1 MKAVGIIA
9 EYNPFHNGHAFQIQK
24 ARELSNADCVVIAMS
39 GNFVQ
44 RGAPAILDKFSR
56 TAMALAGGA
65 DFVFELPVLF
75 STASAEYFAAAGIAL
90 LNALGCVDSVC
101 FGAETPDLALLG
113 AAAAIL
119 AEEPELYTQT
129 LSDCLKQ
136 GISFPSAREQAVR
149 SCMTQTMAIQQ
160 TRTDSQPGIPST
172 VPYQNTY
179 NAAAEHNQKLTAIL
193 QSPNNILALE
203 YIKALIRQGSSIRPL
218 PIQRRGAGYHTPD
231 LGQEYCSASA
241 IRRLLLEPSASYDLE
256 KTLNA
261 YLPESAARILLAA
274 DAHFMTEQ
282 DFSRMLC
289 YKLLSERENGYAG
302 YADSSPDLSNK
313 ILRALGDFS
322 DYPGFCKR
330 LKSKDITYTRI
341 SRLLLHILLN
351 IKTSD
356 YDSSKSCGF
365 IPYLRLLGFQKKSS
379 PLLREIQKNSS
390 VPLIIRPARDSQI
403 LTPPAA
409 DIFQKD
415 LFASDLYYGTLAQK
429 RHIPWKNEYQRGIIV
444 Y

>member
-9 EYNPFHNGHAFQIQK
+9 EYNPFHNGHTFQIQK
-24 ARELSNADCVVIAMS
+24 ARELSHTDCVIIAMS

-75 STASAEYFAAAGIAL
+75 ATASAEYFAAAGIAL
-90 LNALGCVDSVC
+90 FHALGCVDSVC
-101 FGAETPDLALLG
+101 FGAETPDLPMLT
-113 AAAAIL
+113 AAASIL
-119 AEEPELYTQT
+119 AEEPESYTKT

-136 GISFPSAREQAVR
+136 GLSFPSAREQAVR
-149 SCMTQTMAIQQ
+149 SCITQT
-160 TRTDSQPGIPST
+160 ST
-172 VPYQNTY
+172 I
-179 NAAAEHNQKLTAIL
+179 QKLTAIL

-203 YIKALIRQGSSIRPL
+203 YIKALIHQGSSIRPL
-218 PIQRRGAGYHTPD
+218 PIQRRGAGYHIPD
-231 LGQEYCSASA
+231 FGQEFCSASA
-241 IRRLLLEPSASYDLE
+241 IRRLLLDPPASLDPA
-256 KTLNA
+256 KTLKT

-274 DAHFMTEQ
+274 DTHFMAEQ

-289 YKLLSERENGYAG
+289 YKLLSERENGYAD
-302 YADSSPDLSNK
+302 YADSSPELSNK
-313 ILRALGDFS
+313 ILRALGDFT
-322 DYPGFCKR
+322 DYPGFCSR

-351 IKTSD
+351 LKNADYTSG
-356 YDSSKSCGF
+356 KSCGF
-365 IPYLRLLGFQKKSS
+365 VPYLRLLGFRKKSA
-379 PLLREIQKNSS
+379 PLLREIQKNTS
-390 VPLIIRPARDSQI
+390 VPLIIRPAKDSQI

-415 LFASDLYYGTLAQK
+415 LFASDLYYGAQAQK
-429 RHIPWKNEYQRGIIV
+429 SHIPWKNEYQRGVVV

>member
-9 EYNPFHNGHAFQIQK
+9 EYNPFHNGHTFQIQK
-24 ARELSNADCVVIAMS
+24 ARELSHTDCVIIAMS

-75 STASAEYFAAAGIAL
+75 ATASAEYFAAAGIAL
-90 LNALGCVDSVC
+90 FHALGCVDSVC
-101 FGAETPDLALLG
+101 FGAETPDLPMLT
-113 AAAAIL
+113 AAASIL
-119 AEEPELYTQT
+119 AEEPELYTKT

-136 GISFPSAREQAVR
+136 GLSFPSAREQAVR
-149 SCMTQTMAIQQ
+149 SCITQT
-160 TRTDSQPGIPST
+160 ST
-172 VPYQNTY
+172 I
-179 NAAAEHNQKLTAIL
+179 QKLTAIL

-203 YIKALIRQGSSIRPL
+203 YIKALIHQGSSIRPL
-218 PIQRRGAGYHTPD
+218 PIQRRGAGYHIPD
-231 LGQEYCSASA
+231 FGQEFCSASA
-241 IRRLLLEPSASYDLE
+241 IRRLLLDPPASLDPA
-256 KTLNA
+256 KTLKI
-261 YLPESAARILLAA
+261 YLPESAARILLAT
-274 DAHFMTEQ
+274 DTHFMAEQ

-289 YKLLSERENGYAG
+289 YKLLSERENGYAD
-302 YADSSPDLSNK
+302 YADSSPELSNK
-313 ILRALGDFS
+313 ILRALGDFT
-322 DYPGFCKR
+322 DYPGFCSR

-351 IKTSD
+351 LKNADYTSG
-356 YDSSKSCGF
+356 KSCGF
-365 IPYLRLLGFQKKSS
+365 VPYLRLLGFRKKSA
-379 PLLREIQKNSS
+379 PLLREIQKNTS
-390 VPLIIRPARDSQI
+390 VPLIIRPAKDSQI

-415 LFASDLYYGTLAQK
+415 LFASDLYYGAQAQK
-429 RHIPWKNEYQRGIIV
+429 SHIPWKNEYQRGVVI